1 MQKEFVVQRMS
12 NRWIV
17 RAIFILS
24 LSLFLPMSGL
34 AHDKF
39 NGGEVAANTYS
50 NAPAKNGFLYRNV
63 KLSPFKL
70 EGLPWFNENNQEYY
84 RLPLS
89 ITEEHVNDG
98 VLGYA
103 RHTAGVQVRFISNSP
118 VIMIR
123 ATLVKSYDMNHMTR
137 AGSAGFDSYFK
148 RPGDESFIYNKTV
161 LVNAGQKQVES
172 VCGINPEK
180 KMCEW
185 IINFPLYGGVSNV
198 EIGLPAGSTVLPP
211 VEHKVKKPILFYG
224 SSITQGCSASRP
236 GNTYTAMLCRA
247 VDAEQINLGFSGSAK
262 GEAAMAEL
270 IAKLDLAAFVLDYD
284 HNIPNLQHLLNTHE
298 KFFKIIRQA
307 HPELPII
314 IVSKPDFAYLYN
326 TAVQGDCERRD
337 IIRQTWQN
345 AINNGDRNV
354 YFIDG
359 ETLFMDDLRDC
370 CTVDGTHPND
380 LGFYRM
386 YSTILPVLKK
396 ALNGDKHE

>member
-1 MQKEFVVQRMS
+1 MKTEFFTEHMLKKSV
-12 NRWIV
+12 I
-17 RAIFILS
+17 RAIFILA
-24 LSLFLPMSGL
+24 LTLFLPIDGG
-34 AHDKF
+34 AEDNNF
-39 NGGEVAANTYS
+39 NGGKVVRRKYS
-50 NAPAKNGFLYRNV
+50 MQPAKNGFLYRNV

-70 EGLPWFNENNQEYY
+70 EGLPWFAENDQEYY
-84 RLPLS
+84 RMPLS
-89 ITEEHVNDG
+89 ITEKQVNDG

-103 RHTAGVQVRFISNSP
+103 RHTAGVTVRFISDSP

-148 RPGDESFIYNKTV
+148 RPGDENFVYNKTV
-161 LVNAGQKQVES
+161 LVNAGQTQLES

-198 EIGLPAGSTVLPP
+198 EIGLQMGSTVLPP
-211 VEHKVKKPILFYG
+211 AEHKVKKPILFYG

-262 GEAAMAEL
+262 GEAAMAKL
-270 IAKLDLAAFVLDYD
+270 IAQLDLAAFVLDYD
-284 HNIPNLQHLLNTHE
+284 HNIPSLQHLLDTHE

-307 HPELPII
+307 HPDLPII
-314 IVSKPDFAYLYN
+314 IVSKPDFAYLYA
-326 TAVQGDCERRD
+326 TAAEGDRERRD

-345 AINNGDRNV
+345 AIDNGDKNV
-354 YFIDG
+354 YFVDG
-359 ETLFMDDLRDC
+359 ETLFGGDLRDC

-380 LGFYRM
+380 LGFYRI
-386 YSTILPVLKK
+386 YSTILPVLKE
-396 ALNGDKHE
+396 ALGQK